1 MSGEKPVT
9 VSGPDWE
16 GDWGREE
23 GEGEQER
30 VYFVRY
36 PRCWATGR
44 GNQENVTSLSPT
56 TVWNIS
62 GAPDGSVCTQQC
74 DS

>member
-1 MSGEKPVT
+1 MSGEKPAT

-30 VYFVRY
+30 VWLVMI
-36 PRCWATGR
+36 PLCCVTG
-44 GNQENVTSLSPT
+44 GGDQEKT
-56 TVWNIS
+56 TCLCPGTASNFS
-62 GAPDGSVCTQQC
+62 GAPGGSVVENKLM
-74 DS
+74 

>member
-30 VYFVRY
+30 V
-36 PRCWATGR
+36 
-44 GNQENVTSLSPT
+44 
-56 TVWNIS
+56 
-62 GAPDGSVCTQQC
+62 
-74 DS
+74 